1 MGEWISRWIAGLSPG
16 WLLVLLAAFFTVT
29 IGTYVL
35 QAYLSGRQGRWPG
48 LVLPVLFFLDRLVIA
63 LRAWRG
69 LRPFLWDLL
78 WSNIGTYLLLLIY
91 YVCRDRMRQACK
103 KDELEQMN
111 RQDLE

>member
-1 MGEWISRWIAGLSPG
+1 MLSAAVSVPVGKTLTGTGASGALLPEPAG
-16 WLLVLLAAFFTVT
+16 A
-29 IGTYVL
+29 
-35 QAYLSGRQGRWPG
+35 
-48 LVLPVLFFLDRLVIA
+48 IA

-69 LRPFLWDLL
+69 LWPFLWDLL

-91 YVCRDRMRQACK
+91 YVRRDRMRQACK